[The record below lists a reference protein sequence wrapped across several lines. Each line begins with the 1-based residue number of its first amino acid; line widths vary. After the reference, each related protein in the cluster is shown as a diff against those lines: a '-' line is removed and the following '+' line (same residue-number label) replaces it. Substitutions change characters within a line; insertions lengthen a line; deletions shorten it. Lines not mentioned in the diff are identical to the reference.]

1 MRRRPGHKI
10 IFCGDEP
17 AQHQPVGLP
26 QPIREGSC
34 FACDIIKEPRAST
47 MQRCNIETTS
57 LHYLLNANDAVV
69 QVMDAVLF
77 RLPAVERARLYAL
90 LWARVSWRPCQSMC
104 QSTSQAGQARI
115 RCAQLSDSGVNPR
128 GCEHCF

>member
-90 LWARVSWRPCQSMC
+90 MGARFLAPLPIHVPIHQP
-104 QSTSQAGQARI
+104 
-115 RCAQLSDSGVNPR
+115 SGP
-128 GCEHCF
+128 GSHTLCTIE